1 MVLRAR
7 KSWIQKQLAEKIG
20 ASQRTVVA
28 WESGASIPRKTTQV
42 NIAKVFGLSEDYFF
56 NVENNVP
63 DERKEFSD
71 NLSLKELK
79 K

>member
-42 NIAKVFGLSEDYFF
+42 NIAKVFGLSEDYF
-56 NVENNVP
+56 
-63 DERKEFSD
+63 
-71 NLSLKELK
+71 LM
-79 K
+79 